1 MFEKYVINF
10 VYISLDLPS
19 LKSYITRSWTCS
31 EVVTLELSGI
41 SKFTHQMKD
50 LPNFTTLD
58 LGLYSFANTKSLIL
72 NSNLFIIILLYS
84 IDLPCLSQFSMK
96 KNCFSGITSVSL
108 SGMFLSILYYK
119 QMCHFRMDAM
129 CVILVVFHNY
139 KRIRLHMIL
148 VRLMI
153 EK

>member
-1 MFEKYVINF
+1 
-10 VYISLDLPS
+10 
-19 LKSYITRSWTCS
+19 
-31 EVVTLELSGI
+31 
-41 SKFTHQMKD
+41 MKD

-58 LGLYSFANTKSLIL
+58 LGLYSFANTKSLVL

-96 KNCFSGITSVSL
+96 KNCFSGITSVTL

-119 QMCHFRMDAM
+119 QMCHFRMDVM
-129 CVILVVFHNY
+129 CVILAAFHNY

-153 EK
+153 EKLWNSFITLKE